1 MRLHLPKTLLAALLA
16 CFAALPEYASG
27 AATIVTFG
35 NADGITGVTTD
46 AFNFH
51 DVLTTSETL
60 SDGATLTV
68 ATSDGGRFYSGSSDG
83 AIAGTWENRGALST
97 MNTAL
102 GLSEDTAIS
111 AATLSSGS
119 TSYYTATGN
128 WGSTSSLALLLS
140 EDVLVGSEITFF
152 VTVTARTGNLG
163 NFSAAGLQRGST
175 AYATNDGTGFSDS
188 ASFSDDGAGSLT
200 LIKYTGTVG
209 ADRTVTFNSTTAKNG
224 WQMLA
229 YNVTDTSSVSY
240 LIWNGTDAANTWNT
254 SDTNWRDVNGQ
265 YSLFTGGAYV
275 RFTSD
280 AINKTAVIDSAI
292 TAGAIDVLD
301 NYTFSFGENGS
312 LTSDGVFI
320 SAGKTLTKAGAG
332 TWALGVKTV
341 VGDFKVAEGSVT
353 SSGLFNGNVSVTGGA
368 VELGAAASIN
378 GNLTIDGGDV
388 TYTTTSSNANNKFGG
403 NVSVKKGTL
412 TINAATNNGTS
423 IIKAGSTINIG
434 EAGKIVL
441 KGHDLL
447 AWNTGAPAS
456 INMEGAAGEG
466 NKAVLQIIN
475 PGNAFTM
482 SSALNL
488 NGYTEVTGD
497 SFNTYGCGISASG
510 EQNIISSGIRVRE
523 NVTITVS
530 DSSSLEIQGNLRVHE
545 KDGSGSITKA
555 GAGTLTISGTG
566 NTYGRGIAVT
576 GGKLNIDSDMSVSA
590 ISVTNGSS
598 LNTSED
604 IRITTLSVDGASTV
618 NASADMSVS
627 TVSLTGGSNL
637 TVGAGTTTTITTNAT
652 YGGFVLNP
660 EGTSKVILKGQS
672 ETVAAGGKL
681 VYDDFTYQ
689 AAGATDAEII
699 GNTDTAFK
707 LWDSFGSISNATV
720 SLNSNASGVK
730 TIGNEGVGTLNNVT
744 LSNNSTH
751 DLTVLSTATGKLS
764 IINNDGGAS
773 TSGTGT
779 IIDKTIKNTA
789 TTRAEGASSTPSFS
803 SYDRVEA
810 VTGDVEIYK
819 VGAQVNV
826 ADMVIGSGRTIS
838 VYQGDDDTSTKST
851 VLLGGLAT
859 DMTTLT
865 SGSGSTLE
873 ANLLMYHTELTLSGA
888 LTLNGSL
895 EMYSMKLMATDYMH
909 WNNIGKDGVLTLFNG
924 VTGVTGFTDGADAST
939 VFTNLGTGDFT
950 LKYNAAGGIVQ
961 MVANRAV
968 PEPTTATL
976 SLLALAGLMARRRRR
991 RA

>member
-35 NADGITGVTTD
+35 NSDGITGVTTD

-51 DVLTTSETL
+51 NVGRASETL
-60 SDGATLTV
+60 GDGSSLTIIPT
-68 ATSDGGRFYSGSSDG
+68 AGSLYSGSTDG
-83 AIAGTWENRGALST
+83 AIAGTWSNSDALDT

-102 GLSEDTAIS
+102 GLSESTSIS
-111 AATLSSGS
+111 AATLSAGS
-119 TSYYTATGN
+119 SSYYTASGN
-128 WGSTSSLALLLS
+128 GGSTSSLTLRLS
-140 EDVLVGSEITFF
+140 GDVLIGSEITFF

-163 NFSAAGLQRGST
+163 NFSAAGLQSGST
-175 AYATNDGTGFSDS
+175 AYAANDGTGFSDS
-188 ASFSDDGAGSLT
+188 ATFSDDGAGSLT

-209 ADRTVTFNSTTAKNG
+209 ADRTVTFNSTTGKNG

-229 YNVTDTSSVSY
+229 YNITGAATVSY
-240 LIWNGTDAANTWNT
+240 LTWNGTDAANTWNT
-254 SDTNWRDVNGQ
+254 SDTNWRDGNSQ
-265 YSLFTGGAYV
+265 DSLFTGGAYV

-280 AINKTAVIDSAI
+280 AANKTAVIDSAI

-301 NYTFSFGENGS
+301 NYTFSFGESGS
-312 LTSDGVFI
+312 LAFESLFV
-320 SAGKTLTKAGAG
+320 SAGKTLTKAGVG

-341 VGDFKVAEGSVT
+341 VGDFQVAEGSVT

-412 TINAATNNGTS
+412 TINAVQNNGTS

-475 PGNAFTM
+475 QGNAFTM

-488 NGYTEVTGD
+488 NGYTEVVGD
-497 SFNTYGCGISASG
+497 SFNTYGCGISVSG

-545 KDGSGSITKA
+545 GDGSGSITKA

-576 GGKLNIDSDMSVSA
+576 GGKMNIDSDMSVS
-590 ISVTNGSS
+590 
-598 LNTSED
+598 
-604 IRITTLSVDGASTV
+604 
-618 NASADMSVS
+618 
-627 TVSLTGGSNL
+627 TVSVTGGSNL
-637 TVGAGTTTTITTNAT
+637 TVGAGKTTTITANAAAD
-652 YGGFVLNP
+652 GLVLNA

-672 ETVAAGGKL
+672 ETVATGGKL

-689 AAGATDAEII
+689 ASGATDAEII
-699 GNTDTAFK
+699 GNTATAFK

-720 SLNSNASGVK
+720 SLNSDAAEAK
-730 TIGNEGVGTLNNVT
+730 TIGGGSTTGVLNNVT
-744 LSNNSTH
+744 LSNNSTY

-773 TSGTGT
+773 ASGTGT
-779 IIDKTIKNTA
+779 IIDKTIKNTV
-789 TTRAEGASSTPSFS
+789 TTRAEGDSSTPSFS

-838 VYQGDDDTSTKST
+838 VYQGDDTSTKSS
-851 VLLGGLAT
+851 VVLGGLAA

-865 SGSGSTLE
+865 AGSGSTLD
-873 ANLLMYHTELTLSGA
+873 ANLLVYNTELTLSGA

-895 EMYSMKLMATDYMH
+895 EMYSMKLMTTDYMH
-909 WNNIGKDGVLTLFNG
+909 WNNIAKDGVLTLFEG